1 MALQKMIFY
10 RATILNPQ
18 SDKKCD
24 FYRDGILVVKGSN
37 IKDILPYKK
46 ALAIYGDKLTK
57 NLKDLGNS
65 VILPGF
71 FDMHFHW
78 VQDDVRQMPKDSL
91 LTWLEK
97 YTFPTEAKYKNKGYA
112 EKKAKGFFEK
122 LARTGTI
129 GGACYSS
136 VHEHAVEAA
145 MKYVKGDFVIG
156 NVLMNMNSPKNLTQS
171 ETESLSL
178 TKRLIKK
185 FGKRHSFTPRFA
197 ITTTPKVM
205 KEGSRLADKAG
216 CFKQT
221 HLSETPQEIDFVLSL
236 YREMPGFEDVSS
248 YTEIYEKT
256 GMLGKKSLMG
266 HGIHLSPKELKVL
279 KKSETAVI
287 HCPTSNAPHEQLGLG
302 SGLFDFR
309 MIEKAGVRWSLGSD
323 IGGGPFLSMF
333 DVMRSFVDQNRNTG
347 VEEATYIKSLYRAT
361 LAGAEILGVGK
372 KTGNLNPGK
381 EASFIV
387 VPMHDSARENAEK
400 TLESMLSP
408 YFYER
413 EKYEDIVNGV
423 FLKGHT
429 VFDRRG
435 ILA

>member
-1 MALQKMIFY
+1 MALQKMTFY
-10 RATILNPQ
+10 RGTILNPQ
-18 SDKKCD
+18 NDKKCD
-24 FYRDGILVVKGSN
+24 FYRDGILVVKGTK
-37 IKDILPYKK
+37 IKDILPYRK
-46 ALAIYGDKLTK
+46 AVALYGKKLTS
-57 NLKDLGNS
+57 NLVDLENS

-97 YTFPTEAKYKNKGYA
+97 YTFPTEAKYKNKSFA

-122 LARTGTI
+122 LSRTGTV

-136 VHEHAVEAA
+136 VHEHAIQAA

-236 YREMPGFEDVSS
+236 YRKMPGFEDVSS
-248 YTEIYEKT
+248 YTEIYERT
-256 GMLGKKSLMG
+256 GMLGKRSLMG

-333 DVMRSFVDQNRNTG
+333 DVMRSFVDQNRSSG
-347 VEEATYIKSLYRAT
+347 VEEATYVKALYRAT
-361 LAGAEILGVGK
+361 LAGADILGVGK

-387 VPMHDSARENAEK
+387 IPASDSLRESAEK
-400 TLESMLSP
+400 TLESLHSP

-413 EKYEDIVNGV
+413 GKYEDLVNGV
-423 FLKGHT
+423 VLKGQT
-429 VFDRRG
+429 LFDRRG